1 MKILLNSVTTKDIL
15 SQFVV
20 SINQTRLSCY
30 MTSFSLRFIIC
41 IHTLLT
47 WHHSFRHSSSWH
59 VVKLDLFF
67 NNCKIIYF
75 LSFLT
80 QMIIDLTLAY
90 FSSFNMPSA
99 HFLINTNICFAS
111 VLPIAY
117 LCYVYTHYFIHE
129 LYSFCLY
136 NIYSF
141 VCFIICYFDLL
152 FYIVSSF
159 LVLVFFFASW

>member
-1 MKILLNSVTTKDIL
+1 MYSSTSYLTPQCPPYYLK
-15 SQFVV
+15 
-20 SINQTRLSCY
+20 SC
-30 MTSFSLRFIIC
+30 RKVIP
-41 IHTLLT
+41 
-47 WHHSFRHSSSWH
+47 SS
-59 VVKLDLFF
+59 F
-67 NNCKIIYF
+67 NNCQF
-75 LSFLT
+75 NVFCSCLT
-80 QMIIDLTLAY
+80 HLIIDLTLAY
-90 FSSFNMPSA
+90 FSSFNLPSA

-129 LYSFCLY
+129 RYSFCLY

-159 LVLVFFFASW
+159 LVLVFCLMIISPKFSFIFIVFSCESQCYFYRQVLSFFLR